1 MSEKKNLAL
10 IGYGGMGRWHG
21 IMARQNDVVNLL
33 GTYDPDPVRVAI
45 AKEEDGVFVYDSL
58 EALLA
63 DPRVDIVTVAVP
75 NDLHMELCVK
85 AMKAGKN
92 VICEKPVAMNCEELE
107 VMIATAKETGKV
119 FSVHQNRRWDTD
131 KITVGELIASGS
143 IGKPLT
149 VESRV
154 HGSRGIPGDWRKE
167 KAHGGGMIFDW
178 AVHLIDQAIMIFEGV
193 KVTSVYARVDNITTT
208 EVDDGCHIVI
218 GFENGVFY
226 TVEIG
231 TCNYYT
237 LPRFYVRG
245 TKGTAL
251 IRDWDAPL
259 EVTIETNGIEKDAMP
274 IKAQSGVT
282 KTMAPRDGDTTRT
295 FEIAMPESDVHDF
308 YRNFCAAIDGTEEQ
322 LVKHDEN
329 RRVMKI
335 IEASFESAEKNQVIH
350 RVI

>member
-1 MSEKKNLAL
+1 
-10 IGYGGMGRWHG
+10 
-21 IMARQNDVVNLL
+21 
-33 GTYDPDPVRVAI
+33 
-45 AKEEDGVFVYDSL
+45 
-58 EALLA
+58 
-63 DPRVDIVTVAVP
+63 
-75 NDLHMELCVK
+75 
-85 AMKAGKN
+85 
-92 VICEKPVAMNCEELE
+92 
-107 VMIATAKETGKV
+107 
-119 FSVHQNRRWDTD
+119 VHQNRRWDTV

-149 VESRV
+149 IESRV

-295 FEIAMPESDVHDF
+295 YEIAMPESDVHDF